1 MDRKVSVSRF
11 LQQARRAPGAKPP
24 PPPPPRPSPPPSP
37 ADWRTMKRPTN
48 GTIGFGALLL
58 GIVILIVAVLPPRSQ
73 SPTTV
78 PASTTPVRE
87 PNLAVGLP
95 PVQPPQS
102 PTPHAAVPRHYDV
115 PQSQGP
121 AAWHDTPPTPAP
133 DRAPWGGAS
142 ASAADDASALRTIE
156 LEAYRA
162 SCASLL
168 ANLMVATGNR
178 KGATEALNWI
188 NECAKTAQARCDA
201 LPRTDGFC
209 KGLRE
214 GF

>member
-87 PNLAVGLP
+87 PSRPENGRVWVLSG
-95 PVQPPQS
+95 
-102 PTPHAAVPRHYDV
+102 D
-115 PQSQGP
+115 
-121 AAWHDTPPTPAP
+121 
-133 DRAPWGGAS
+133 
-142 ASAADDASALRTIE
+142 
-156 LEAYRA
+156 
-162 SCASLL
+162 
-168 ANLMVATGNR
+168 
-178 KGATEALNWI
+178 
-188 NECAKTAQARCDA
+188 QA
-201 LPRTDGFC
+201 G
-209 KGLRE
+209 GLRKRLNQLVDE
-214 GF
+214 VDDFLEVSRARRGTPWRLVRAAEKIPRRAL

>member
-1 MDRKVSVSRF
+1 MDRRVSVSRF

-115 PQSQGP
+115 PQS
-121 AAWHDTPPTPAP
+121 
-133 DRAPWGGAS
+133 
-142 ASAADDASALRTIE
+142 
-156 LEAYRA
+156 
-162 SCASLL
+162 
-168 ANLMVATGNR
+168 
-178 KGATEALNWI
+178 
-188 NECAKTAQARCDA
+188 
-201 LPRTDGFC
+201 
-209 KGLRE
+209 
-214 GF
+214 